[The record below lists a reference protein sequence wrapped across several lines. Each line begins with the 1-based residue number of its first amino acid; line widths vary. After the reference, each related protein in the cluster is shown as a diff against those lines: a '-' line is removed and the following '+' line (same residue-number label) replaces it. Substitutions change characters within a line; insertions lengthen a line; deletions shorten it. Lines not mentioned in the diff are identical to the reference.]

1 VSLLGSLPNIITLIR
16 LLAVPLMVWLVL
28 ADEMAI
34 AFWVFIAAGVSDGV
48 DGYLAKRLDAITEL
62 GTYLDPLADKAMLAA
77 IFVTLGYTGGVAV
90 WLVILI
96 VFRDIMIV
104 GGVLLGHTL
113 DLKMRVAPLYISKV
127 NTVVQIVLAAFL
139 LAKPGIGLEDYGLT
153 GVLVYIVAAT
163 TVVSSIFYLVRLLV
177 SFDESVGRD
186 IGGDAGEE
194 GV

>member
-1 VSLLGSLPNIITLIR
+1 MSLLRSLPNIITLIR
-16 LLAVPLMVWLVL
+16 ILAVPLMVWLVL
-28 ADEMAI
+28 SDEMAI

-48 DGYLAKRLDAITEL
+48 DGYLAKRLDAVTEL

-96 VFRDIMIV
+96 VFRDMLIV

-113 DLKMRVAPLYISKV
+113 DLKMRVVPVYISKV
-127 NTVVQIVLAAFL
+127 NTVGQIVLAAFL

-153 GVLVYIVAAT
+153 EVLVYIVAAT
-163 TVVSSIFYLVRLLV
+163 TVVSGIIYLARLLV
-177 SFDESVGRD
+177 SFEESESRD
-186 IGGDAGEE
+186 IGEAAGEE
-194 GV
+194 GE

>member
-1 VSLLGSLPNIITLIR
+1 MSLLGSLPNIITLIR
-16 LLAVPLMVWLVL
+16 LLAVPIMVWLVL
-28 ADEMAI
+28 VDEMTI
-34 AFWVFIAAGVSDGV
+34 AFWVFVAAGVSDGV
-48 DGYLAKRLDAITEL
+48 DGYLAKRLDAVTEL

-77 IFVTLGYTGGVAV
+77 IFMTLGYTGGVSV

-96 VFRDIMIV
+96 VFRDILIV

-127 NTVVQIVLAAFL
+127 NTVVQIVLAALL

-153 GVLVYIVAAT
+153 VVLVYIVAAT
-163 TVVSSIFYLVRLLV
+163 TVVSGIFYLVRLLV
-177 SFDESVGRD
+177 SFDESAGHD